1 MNEAEILNKIMQALP
16 QGSQGGIVINIIN
29 TSNPQNNIS
38 QSNIILNNDI
48 NVAEIERLKNKD
60 MPDFEEYLA
69 KQRRSHNTV
78 YSYVFS
84 VSDFFSRCDCLDD
97 SNIEKWIQI

>member
-48 NVAEIERLKNKD
+48 NVAGNRAPK
-60 MPDFEEYLA
+60 
-69 KQRRSHNTV
+69 KQRYAR
-78 YSYVFS
+78 F
-84 VSDFFSRCDCLDD
+84 
-97 SNIEKWIQI
+97 